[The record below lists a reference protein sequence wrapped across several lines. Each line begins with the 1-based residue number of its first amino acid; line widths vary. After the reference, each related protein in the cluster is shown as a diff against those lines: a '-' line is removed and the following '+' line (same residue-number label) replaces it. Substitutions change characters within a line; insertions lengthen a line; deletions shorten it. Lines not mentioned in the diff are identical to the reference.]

1 MGNILCSSD
10 REPIYSVS
18 WCGTIV
24 SGLVVEIVA
33 VGLKVGG
40 VGWCRWALQRT
51 SCTEAE
57 VPTSLAK
64 NDCDLTLTTG
74 CIDI

>member
-40 VGWCRWALQRT
+40 VGWCRWALH
-51 SCTEAE
+51 TEAE
-57 VPTSLAK
+57 
-64 NDCDLTLTTG
+64 
-74 CIDI
+74 DIMHRSRSPYFFGQE